1 MQQAIGFTKERGD
14 SVRVINAPFR
24 VEAAPKPEDVP
35 LWQRPALQD
44 LLRSLAMPFA
54 LALIGLAVV
63 FGMIRPA
70 LKAALPP
77 APTRGTQLDAV
88 VDDALPLPAPALEAP
103 RSNVRLDQARVL
115 AKDNPAAVANIVRGW
130 VSGEA

>member
-1 MQQAIGFTKERGD
+1 
-14 SVRVINAPFR
+14 VINAPFR

-35 LWQRPALQD
+35 FWQRPAVQD
-44 LLRSLAMPFA
+44 LARQLAMPFA

-70 LKAALPP
+70 LKAVVPP

-88 VDDALPLPAPALEAP
+88 VDDALPLPAAPALEAP